1 MGLAFPKPCL
11 CLVTDRRVGDQRTLV
26 TRVVQAVAGGVDL
39 VQLREK
45 DLPGLRLL
53 ELAKSLKDVIH
64 GSALLVIN
72 ERVDVAAAV
81 DADGVQLGEEAL
93 PVSSARD
100 ILGPDK
106 LIGRSVHSVMGAD
119 QAVADGADFL
129 VVGTMF
135 ATGSHTGEEPAGPGL
150 IRRIAPGRAAP
161 MIGIGGI
168 NPSNLGQVMRAG
180 ADGVAVITS
189 ILASPDP
196 RDAAQRLKE
205 AMLSCWTENPD
216 RKDSGEARIVPT
228 RGGPDP
234 K

>member
-1 MGLAFPKPCL
+1 M
-11 CLVTDRRVGDQRTLV
+11 
-26 TRVVQAVAGGVDL
+26 
-39 VQLREK
+39 QLREK

-53 ELAKSLKDVIH
+53 ELAKSLKDAIH

-93 PVSSARD
+93 PVGAARE

-106 LIGRSVHSVMGAD
+106 LIGRSVHLVKGAD
-119 QAVADGADFL
+119 QAVADGAHFL

-135 ATGSHTGEEPAGPGL
+135 ATGSHIGEEPAGPGL
-150 IRRIAPGRAAP
+150 IRRIAPGRP
-161 MIGIGGI
+161 VPLIGIGGI

-205 AMLSCWTENPD
+205 AMFSCWTENPD
-216 RKDSGEARIVPT
+216 RKDSDEARIVPT